1 MSEQVKLYSAAILA
15 ALGVFA
21 YFLIPLH
28 LGALYPSLALIVGLA
43 LALLVF
49 ATSVVAKALVLFF
62 REAYVELLKV
72 VWPTRREVLRST
84 GVILLLIIIIAIFLW
99 LVDIAL
105 LAIVRFA
112 LGGVG

>member
-1 MSEQVKLYSAAILA
+1 MSEKVKLYSAAILA

-28 LGALYPSLALIVGLA
+28 LGTLYPSLALILALA

-49 ATSVVAKALVLFF
+49 ATSAAAKALVVFF

-72 VWPTRREVLRST
+72 VWPSRKEVLRST
-84 GVILLLIIIIAIFLW
+84 GVILALIIVIAIFLW